1 MRHVLEYCYSPPPP
15 LDGMLILRSVTPQQY
30 VAGTQLYTLMKR
42 DKVEKVPCLR
52 EHSDGRGLHPGPPNL
67 EFEVLTARPHTPPP
81 TSRWFIVLQQ
91 TWPCSIITESTTSC
105 PTYNTKKLTN
115 IFSCLTVK
123 VDLQIF
129 VSLSTWISIHLIRS
143 FKLAKIFAFAFLLHH
158 VCRLRGTNWKNW
170 EKVAHLTTSTFRL

>member
-1 MRHVLEYCYSPPPP
+1 MSRSIATPPP
-15 LDGMLILRSVTPQQY
+15 DGMLIHRSVTPQQY
-30 VAGTQLYTLMKR
+30 APVPNYTPWWRETKWS
-42 DKVEKVPCLR
+42 KIPCLR
-52 EHSDGRGLHPGPPNL
+52 KQRDGRGLHPGPPDL
-67 EFEVLTARPHTPPP
+67 GFEVLTARPHTPPP

-105 PTYNTKKLTN
+105 STYNTKKLTN

-123 VDLQIF
+123 VNLKIF
-129 VSLSTWISIHLIRS
+129 VSLSTWVSIHLIRS